1 MNKLYKAVT
10 DYITMRRQ
18 LGYKLINEASVL
30 KRFTA
35 FMAQQNKS
43 TVKTKL
49 VLEFVAQGIYS
60 NGSRWPTTI
69 LGIIR
74 RFAVYL
80 HAMDPK
86 TEIPPTHLLP
96 SNYSRR
102 TPYIFSENEII
113 RLLDAARNSIEKY
126 RFVDT
131 FRTLFGLIAV
141 TGMRT
146 NEAISLDD
154 DCVDL
159 AEGIIEI
166 RQTKFQKSRK
176 IPLHASTGEVLKKY
190 MKDRNEH
197 YPVRKVSAFFLGIRG
212 GRLDRTTVER
222 TFRKMCVTAKVST
235 EGHLEPR
242 IIDLRHAFA
251 VRNLLRC
258 YQEDLDVDQTI
269 ATLSIYLGH
278 ENPEYTYWYLTSTPE
293 LLSLIN
299 QRAEKIYWRK

>member
-1 MNKLYKAVT
+1 MNKLYKAVA

-18 LGYKLINEASVL
+18 LGCKLINEARVL
-30 KRFTA
+30 KRFIA
-35 FMAQQNKS
+35 FMTKKKKI

-49 VLEFVAQGIYS
+49 ALEFVAQRT
-60 NGSRWPTTI
+60 NLNNSRWPTAMI
-69 LGIIR
+69 GIIR

-80 HAMDPK
+80 HAIDPK

-96 SNYSRR
+96 NNYSRR
-102 TPYIFSENEII
+102 TPYIFSEDEIM
-113 RLLDAARNSIEKY
+113 RLLGAASNSAEKY
-126 RFVDT
+126 GFVDT
-131 FRTLFGLIAV
+131 FHTLFGLIAV

-146 NEAISLDD
+146 SEAISLND
-154 DCVDL
+154 DCIDL
-159 AEGIIEI
+159 SEGIIEI

-176 IPLHASTGEVLKKY
+176 IPLHASTNDVLKKY

-197 YPVRKVSAFFLGIRG
+197 YPVPKVPAFFLGIRG
-212 GRLDRTTVER
+212 GRLDRTIVER
-222 TFRKMCVTAKVST
+222 TFRKMCVTAKVFA

-242 IIDLRHAFA
+242 IIDLRHTFA
-251 VRNLLRC
+251 ARNLLRC
-258 YQEDLDVDQTI
+258 YQENLDVDRTI

-293 LLSLIN
+293 LLNLIN